1 MDVILSVFGS
11 LGVVFLWV
19 YVALSWRKRYK
30 DLKVDYDNLILEIH
44 RLSEENRKL
53 KGYTNTDPVK

>member
-1 MDVILSVFGS
+1 MDAILSVFGD
-11 LGVVFLWV
+11 LGVIFLWV

-30 DLKVDYDNLILEIH
+30 DLKGDYDNLILEIR

-53 KGYTNTDPVK
+53 KGYTNTDPVQ